1 MKSST
6 FPALLALIIIG
17 VTSTACS
24 AIVIVAAATT
34 NNNDIISAS
43 YAIPES
49 VTNDTTSTTTTTHH
63 TTSSSLLF
71 YMPAGCDCKLSGRAT
86 SNDDQQQCNQFD
98 CQCQCDLTA
107 GVCDINCC
115 CDPEC
120 SSDEISTFSGC
131 LDEGGSSPIV
141 KMCVERPP
149 SLEDVNLHYPLRLS
163 DSPEVRCFVTM

>member
-17 VTSTACS
+17 VASTACS

-49 VTNDTTSTTTTTHH
+49 VTNDTTSTTITSQDR
-63 TTSSSLLF
+63 TSSLFF
-71 YMPAGCDCKLSGRAT
+71 YMPAGCDCKLSGL
-86 SNDDQQQCNQFD
+86 NDEQQQCNQFD

-120 SSDEISTFSGC
+120 SSDEISAFSSC

-149 SLEDVNLHYPLRLS
+149 SLEDVNLQYPLRLS
-163 DSPEVRCFVTM
+163 DSPEVRCFMTTTM

>member
-17 VTSTACS
+17 VASTACS
-24 AIVIVAAATT
+24 TIVIVAAATT

-49 VTNDTTSTTTTTHH
+49 VTNDTTSTTTSQDL
-63 TTSSSLLF
+63 TSLSPLF
-71 YMPAGCDCKLSGRAT
+71 YMPTGCDCKQSGRAT
-86 SNDDQQQCNQFD
+86 ANDDQQQCNQFD

-149 SLEDVNLHYPLRLS
+149 SLEDVNLQYPLRLS
-163 DSPEVRCFVTM
+163 DSPEVRCC